1 MRRLVTAVGVVL
13 AGFALTATVAQAA
26 HAEDDPGQNQQG
38 SPPTIV
44 IAAGELVA
52 GQPGSVT
59 VSLVGGDVPAGDM
72 GLPIVI
78 SLTVDNGIIQAQDG
92 TSGREGKVIGPY
104 GTVRSGVSFNITP
117 EREGPISLRVA
128 ASPVDKPQD
137 GIAAS
142 STATVAPGVPAS
154 PSPSPSPEPASA
166 SAAAQPSAPAA
177 SPPAP
182 ASEPTPS
189 LEPRAAKAPDLPAYR
204 ALDEP
209 EQVVDTT
216 VTAVAVIGIVGVGAA
231 AVAGGTLPV
240 GGAPT
245 PGGPSPAAPGSG
257 GQQSSGGD
265 RLASERR
272 HDQAIAD
279 RYAAE
284 DHSRAAGDLAGLGSA
299 EHTDWSATAP
309 DRARALAPPLTSALD
324 AASTAL
330 AVRVASFSPLTLRM
344 INDNAYLRAMLG
356 SAALMLP
363 IAAIVLGVMAGL
375 QVDGVAM
382 APAVTLVAVIA
393 FIGTLD
399 ALSGLLA
406 FLAFTAIVAVS
417 GGIVGPD
424 SVRTLLGLLVIGCGP
439 ALIAGASRP
448 IRRPRDR
455 TTGWERL
462 SDVVLIPLIGAF
474 AVQGMVRALPGLSGY
489 AMPIAE
495 SANTIALVV
504 LAGLLARV
512 ALQELVARAYPA
524 RLAAATPRNVP
535 SPGMGQRMAAS
546 VIRTALF
553 AFVAVAFIGNSW
565 QLWLGTALFAAT
577 QVFELLAPRM
587 PNSPTLFHIVPV
599 GIPKLVVIV
608 MASLAIG
615 TWLSLL
621 LGEDTDLARTSF
633 ALLIVPG
640 FLLAA
645 LGMFGREP
653 APGDTRWYER
663 DSMRVVYRVGGICM
677 LILGIALTQFT

>member
-1 MRRLVTAVGVVL
+1 MRRLATTLGVL
-13 AGFALTATVAQAA
+13 LTGFALTFAVAQTAA
-26 HAEDDPGQNQQG
+26 AEDGVNEQG

-44 IAAGELVA
+44 VSAGELAV
-52 GQPGSVT
+52 GQPGTVM
-59 VSLVGGDVPAGDM
+59 VSLVGGDVPSGDM
-72 GLPIVI
+72 GLPIAI
-78 SLTVDNGIIQAQDG
+78 GLSVDNGTVSADGGAAG
-92 TSGREGKVIGPY
+92 TSASITGPF
-104 GTVRSGVSFNITP
+104 GSIRSGVKFTVVP
-117 EREGPISLRVA
+117 DREGPITLQVTG
-128 ASPVDKPQD
+128 SPVDRPQD
-137 GIAAS
+137 GIAAT
-142 STATVAPGVPAS
+142 STAQVAPAVA
-154 PSPSPSPEPASA
+154 PSPSPTSEPSTAAPVPEASTAASA
-166 SAAAQPSAPAA
+166 SSAPA
-177 SPPAP
+177 PAP
-182 ASEPTPS
+182 EPS
-189 LEPRAAKAPDLPAYR
+189 LQPREARTPDLPEYR

-209 EQVVDTT
+209 ATVVDTT
-216 VTAVAVIGIVGVGAA
+216 VTAVAVIGIVGIGAA
-231 AVAGGTLPV
+231 AVAGAGGTLPM
-240 GGAPT
+240 GGAPAPT
-245 PGGPSPAAPGSG
+245 APGHG
-257 GQQSSGGD
+257 GTAPAGQQSGSGD

-284 DHSRAAGDLAGLGSA
+284 DRARASGDLAGLGQA
-299 EHTDWSATAP
+299 EHADWSTEAV
-309 DRARALAPPLTSALD
+309 DRARALTPPLTAALN
-324 AASTAL
+324 AASTAV
-330 AVRVASFSPLTLRM
+330 AVRIASFSPLTLRM
-344 INDNAYLRAMLG
+344 VSDNAYLRAMLG
-356 SAALMLP
+356 SAALVLP
-363 IAAIVLGVMAGL
+363 IAGIVLGIAAGL
-375 QVDGVAM
+375 QVDGLAM

-399 ALSGLLA
+399 ALAGLLA

-448 IRRPRDR
+448 IRRPRER
-455 TTGWERL
+455 YTGWERL

-489 AMPIAE
+489 AMPIAD

-504 LAGLLARV
+504 LVGLLARV
-512 ALQELVARAYPA
+512 ALEELVARAYPA
-524 RLAAATPRNVP
+524 RLAAAMPRNVP
-535 SPGMGQRMAAS
+535 APGLSQRIVAG
-546 VIRTALF
+546 ILRTAIF

-565 QLWLGTALFAAT
+565 QLWLGTALFAVT

-608 MASLAIG
+608 LASLAIG

-621 LGEDTDLARTSF
+621 LGESADLARTSF

-653 APGDTRWYER
+653 APGDRRWYER

-677 LILGIALTQFT
+677 LALGIGLTQFT